1 MAPRRLYRSPTD
13 KKIAG
18 VCGGIAEY
26 LDIDP
31 SVVRIGAVILFL
43 VHGVGLIAYLIAWVA
58 IPVRHAE
65 PGSPSQTD
73 GVGEQPSGSY
83 LGAASPASGPGP
95 QSFPHNLDVVAG
107 GLFILAGI
115 LFLLLNLDILS
126 WEMFRFWRWR
136 FVWPV
141 ALMGLGTYV
150 VISSL
155 REQRR
160 SRER

>member
-31 SVVRIGAVILFL
+31 AVVRIAAVILFL
-43 VHGVGLIAYLIAWVA
+43 LHGVGLIVYLIAWVA
-58 IPVRHAE
+58 IPVRQPE
-65 PGSPSQTD
+65 PGAPSQTE
-73 GVGEQPSGSY
+73 GVGGQAPESG
-83 LGAASPASGPGP
+83 LGATPSAPGTGAP
-95 QSFPHNLDVVAG
+95 SFPHNLDVIAG

-115 LFLLLNLDILS
+115 LFLLLNLEILS

-136 FVWPV
+136 FIWPV

-155 REQRR
+155 RTQRR

>member
-18 VCGGIAEY
+18 VCGGVAEY

-31 SVVRIGAVILFL
+31 AVARIAAVILFL
-43 VHGVGLIAYLIAWVA
+43 LHGVGLIAYLIAWVA
-58 IPVRHAE
+58 IPVRQTE
-65 PGSPSQTD
+65 PGVSPPGDDPQA
-73 GVGEQPSGSY
+73 QPLGSSA
-83 LGAASPASGPGP
+83 GTASPAHGSGDRP
-95 QSFPHNLDVVAG
+95 FPRNLDVVAG
-107 GLFILAGI
+107 GLFIIAGI

-136 FVWPV
+136 VVWPV
-141 ALMGLGTYV
+141 ALMALGLYV

-155 REQRR
+155 RAQHRT
-160 SRER
+160 REH